1 VSPGSSRGVR
11 GGRLALAL
19 LVLLLLPRP
28 GRAADAPYYFYQGR
42 RYGSEAMVQP
52 LRMIVNSG
60 YGIMQ
65 LDNRSHAVWEVDY
78 ARGWRTL
85 RRNLGHPITA
95 IEQEGWGDFFRKEVV
110 PFSTNTAE
118 ARYWPNYTQ
127 HLIGG
132 GMSYRLMLE
141 WYRWHA
147 FPRPRLWA
155 IGSITA
161 YHVLNE
167 VVELDAYDG
176 WTTDP
181 IADLY
186 LFDPLSCLLFSSDRV
201 ARFCAE
207 TLQMEDWSF
216 QPAYL
221 PKGGRLHNNGQNFAF
236 KLALPGSER
245 WSLFYHFGTHG
256 ELGLSRRS
264 ASGLA
269 WSAAAGLKAKNLL
282 ELDAGTRG
290 VDLSLVGGLWIDRDG
305 SLLASLVGAATK
317 EYRLRLNLYPGLLRL
332 GPISP
337 SFFLV
342 MNRENRIL
350 VGLGVTQ
357 LPVGLGLALD

>member
-1 VSPGSSRGVR
+1 MFPDRFAAPAVAG
-11 GGRLALAL
+11 AL
-19 LVLLLLPRP
+19 LAGLLLAGLPRA
-28 GRAADAPYYFYQGR
+28 GAAGESPYYFYHGR
-42 RYGSEAMVQP
+42 SYGSEAMVQP

-65 LDNRSHAVWEVDY
+65 LDNRSHAIWEVDY

-85 RRNLGHPITA
+85 SRNLGHPVTA
-95 IEQEGWGDFFRKEVV
+95 IEQEGWGDFLLKEVV

-132 GMSYRLMLE
+132 GMSYRLLHE
-141 WYRWHA
+141 WFRWHA
-147 FPRPRLWA
+147 YPRPRLWA

-176 WTTDP
+176 YTTDP

-201 ARFCAE
+201 ASFFAE
-207 TLQMEDWSF
+207 TLQMQDWSF
-216 QPAYL
+216 QPAYV
-221 PKGGRLHNNGQNFAF
+221 PRDATLHNNGQNFAF
-236 KLALPGSER
+236 KYALPWSER

-256 ELGLSRRS
+256 EFGLSRRS

-269 WSAAAGLKAKNLL
+269 WSAGAGLKAKDLL
-282 ELDAGTRG
+282 DLEAGTRA
-290 VDLSLVGGLWIDRDG
+290 VDLALVGGLWVDREG
-305 SLLASLVGAATK
+305 SLLASLIAAATK
-317 EYRLRLNLYPGLLRL
+317 EYRLRLNVYPGVFKV
-332 GPISP
+332 GCVSP

-342 MNRENRIL
+342 MDQEERIL
-350 VGLGVTQ
+350 VGMGLAR
-357 LPVGLGLALD
+357 LPVGVGLPLY